1 MMIPA
6 TKSIL
11 DELLEEFSD
20 EILNVTMVDEEA
32 NFNPTRDIK
41 ELERLLAK
49 YPHEEMGFEV
59 TSNRNY
65 VVKVLLSTAITV
77 YTEVD
82 LEHGL
87 EHAVSSSYR
96 ANLGE

>member
-49 YPHEEMGFEV
+49 YPHEEMGFEIQ
-59 TSNRNY
+59 SKPLR
-65 VVKVLLSTAITV
+65 AIQV
-77 YTEVD
+77 DEEVACD
-82 LEHGL
+82 GGCF
-87 EHAVSSSYR
+87 SKK
-96 ANLGE
+96 